1 MFRLQS
7 AALMWAT
14 PIAFV
19 SVEALLV
26 VGAAVAATGAVVA
39 GVIAFRASRRPGSP
53 NEEAVRRSPSPSSLG
68 MADDPIVA
76 ALVATDGERRSRA
89 PRRPNRTEP

>member
-1 MFRLQS
+1 MERAFRG
-7 AALMWAT
+7 ALLGAT

-26 VGAAVAATGAVVA
+26 LGAIVAAVGAVITGVVA
-39 GVIAFRASRRPGSP
+39 VRASRRGSP
-53 NEEAVRRSPSPSSLG
+53 NEEEVRRAPTPSSLG

-76 ALVATDGERRSRA
+76 SLVGTRGDQ
-89 PRRPNRTEP
+89 RPKRHRNPDRTEP